1 MISTIDAGAPA
12 KAGFGLGRAA
22 LVATCVVALALAG
35 CSGKKKDKAA
45 TQTAAKVNKEEITVH
60 QINFVLQQQRGLS
73 PAQAA
78 SASHQVLE
86 RLIDQELAVQKAKDQ
101 DLDRDPRVVQQIEAA
116 KREII
121 AHAYREHIGAG
132 ASKPTPEE
140 IKQYYE
146 SKPALFKERRIY
158 NVQELR
164 IEATPA
170 QVDELRAKLQ
180 ASPNG
185 ADFVAFLKGSDYKFS
200 GNQLILAAEQVPM
213 SNLDS
218 FAGMKDGQAMLNAI
232 PNGAQVFIIVG
243 SRSQPLD
250 EAHAATAIENFLMA
264 ERRRKIVDDD
274 LKALRGAARIQY
286 LGDYAKDAGQPAEG
300 KAEAAPAKS
309 P

>member
-1 MISTIDAGAPA
+1 MIPSIDIGAPA
-12 KAGFGLGRAA
+12 KLGFGRAA
-22 LVATCVVALALAG
+22 IAVTCVLALALAG
-35 CSGKKKDKAA
+35 CSGKKKDQAA

-140 IKQYYE
+140 IKAYYA

-164 IEATPA
+164 VDATPA
-170 QVDELRAKLQ
+170 QVEELRARLQ
-180 ASPNG
+180 ASPSG
-185 ADFVAFLKGSDYKFS
+185 ADLIAYLKANDYKFG
-200 GNQLILAAEQVPM
+200 GNQSILPAEQVPM
-213 SNLDS
+213 SALDA
-218 FAGMKDGQAMLNAI
+218 FAGMKDGQAMLNPI
-232 PNGAQVFIIVG
+232 PNGAQVFIVVS
-243 SRSQPLD
+243 SRSQPID
-250 EAHAATAIENFLMA
+250 EAQAATAIENFLMV
-264 ERRRKIVDDD
+264 ERRRKLVEDD
-274 LKALRGAARIQY
+274 LKALRSAARIQY
-286 LGDYAKDAGQPAEG
+286 LGDYAK
-300 KAEAAPAKS
+300 AEAAPAKS